1 VSPEIIACY
10 ACVIDREDDAALA
23 LQRFSGDFN
32 DDFGACVKIY
42 VQIEWEFPRM
52 CENWR

>member
-1 VSPEIIACY
+1 MRV
-10 ACVIDREDDAALA
+10 AL
-23 LQRFSGDFN
+23 LEFDVQRSRKTLYIQRFSGDFN
-32 DDFGACVKIY
+32 DNFGACVKIY